1 MSKPNK
7 LENNPFVIVSGRK
20 IRLHVFEE
28 KWSTYTNTETGEKF
42 KMKKAFMSVKTMK
55 HRIKERIEEF
65 SKAKGNY
72 NNEQQ
77 AFIEHLKNRRGGVM
91 RAAFKAAG
99 FI

>member
-7 LENNPFVIVSGRK
+7 LEKNPFVIVSGRK
-20 IRLHVFEE
+20 IRVKQLEP
-28 KWSTYTNTETGEKF
+28 KWHTYTNTETGEITKEF
-42 KMKKAFMSVKTMK
+42 KPFISVWAFKNAIRS
-55 HRIKERIEEF
+55 RIREF

-72 NNEQQ
+72 NKEQQ
-77 AFIEHLKNRRGGVM
+77 AFIEHLKNRRGGSM

>member
-7 LENNPFVIVSGRK
+7 LENNPFVIVRGRK

-28 KWSTYTNTETGEKF
+28 KWRTGTNQDGERFKIKST
-42 KMKKAFMSVKTMK
+42 FMSIRTMK
-55 HRIKERIEEF
+55 NRIRERIDEF

-91 RAAFKAAG
+91 RAVFKAAG
-99 FI
+99 FL

>member
-7 LENNPFVIVSGRK
+7 LENIPFVIVRGRK

-28 KWSTYTNTETGEKF
+28 KWRTGTNQDGERF
-42 KMKKAFMSVKTMK
+42 KIKSAFISIKTMK

-91 RAAFKAAG
+91 RAAFKAVG